1 MMWAKH
7 FKLRI
12 RLEELDFLRKRTH
25 FSSLET
31 VREKSEMRE
40 LLSAF
45 FDDPRS
51 SVDLNSS
58 GQ

>member
-1 MMWAKH
+1 MGQAFYVEDKV
-7 FKLRI
+7 KRI
-12 RLEELDFLRKRTH
+12 RFFKEKTH

-31 VREKSEMRE
+31 MREKSEMRE

-51 SVDLNSS
+51 SVDRNSS